1 MFLLSFR
8 YQNITKIENIKM
20 VKFIFFFCILVQQ
33 PNNLQMRKKESKKAG
48 LLTGVLLMF
57 LFFTGTA
64 SVYSKEPPKKI
75 PRNLT
80 DLTITG
86 KVTDAVS
93 GNALAGAT
101 VLVKASRTSTTSDAN
116 GNYAILV
123 PNQKAVLVF
132 SVVGYTSQ
140 EIPVNEKAT
149 IDVAMHP
156 ASADLTQVVV
166 VGYGTQS
173 KRDVTGAVKSIKS
186 EAFNRGIIN
195 APEQLLQ
202 GKVAGVNVTSASG
215 EPGGAFGITIR
226 GPGSLR
232 ARSTPLFVIDGV
244 ALDNNSTGGGNPLNF
259 LNPQDIE
266 SIDVLKDA
274 SATAIYGS
282 RGSNGVVLVTTKR
295 GKAGMSMAT
304 VSSSLGVSKM
314 ARALPVFSAAEYRK
328 QVAAV
333 GGVVDDKGANTD
345 WQKEITRT
353 ALTQNY
359 NVALS
364 GGADKLT
371 YYASFGMQK
380 QEGIIKMN
388 DFNRY
393 TGRFNATQKFLQ
405 DMLIIEANL
414 TTTGT
419 VNNRPPFSSA
429 LGDAV
434 SNNPTYPVY
443 DASGNPAQYLNI
455 NNPLQYFKLVKD
467 ITKINRTLGNISAS
481 VKLAKG
487 LIYKLN
493 FGIDHSTGT
502 RDFQSMPTLVPVYEG
517 RLETFYT
524 TNRNILVEN
533 YLTYN
538 FNTGNHGFSALAGHS
553 YQKIFLQGRNY
564 SINRFAITGIEPQYN
579 PGLGQ
584 DLTLVNNRPG
594 GYAIENELQSLF
606 GRINYQ
612 YKNKYLATVN
622 FRADGSTKF
631 GGNNKY
637 GYFPSFSLG
646 WKISEENFMAN
657 SVFSNL
663 KLRAGWGQTGNQE
676 IPPKVTQ
683 ASYIS
688 SVTGT
693 TSYPLSGTGP
703 YPAGITFVRLA
714 NPDLQWE
721 VSKQTNIGID
731 FGLLKGKLNG
741 SVDAFRKV
749 SSNILLNFTPA
760 DPIQA
765 VSNYFAN
772 VPNMKITN
780 QGIELDLE
788 YRNTNAKELTYS
800 LGGNITFMD
809 NEITNSPYKLI
820 TSGSASGSGLTSAT
834 LNGYINNQPLGTFY
848 LLNFI
853 GFNPNGTS
861 KFRDTD
867 NDGII
872 TDKDRIA
879 AGTALPNILYSFSGS
894 VAYKGF
900 DFVANF
906 NGVSGNKIY
915 DNTANSFFYKA
926 RLVKGINTTA
936 EGAGTPEES
945 TSNAAGISTRY
956 LKDGAYLRLNNAV
969 LGYTFNTAKMGF
981 IRWAT
986 ALRLSVTGQNLFV
999 ITKYNGYDPE
1009 VNIDRTSADE
1019 VISSGIDYLG
1029 YPKART
1035 IIFGLNLSF

>member
-1 MFLLSFR
+1 MTKKSDWKRGFIPFLL
-8 YQNITKIENIKM
+8 
-20 VKFIFFFCILVQQ
+20 
-33 PNNLQMRKKESKKAG
+33 
-48 LLTGVLLMF
+48 LLTILSFTSLAHVFGKGV
-57 LFFTGTA
+57 
-64 SVYSKEPPKKI
+64 
-75 PRNLT
+75 PRKNNQYPIEQ
-80 DLTITG
+80 TITG
-86 KVTDAVS
+86 KVTDAS
-93 GNALAGAT
+93 TGKELTGANIA
-101 VLVKASRTSTTSDAN
+101 VNGSNKSTTTDAN
-116 GNYAILV
+116 GNYSITLA
-123 PNQKAVLVF
+123 NENAVLVF
-132 SVVGYTSQ
+132 TFVGY
-140 EIPVNEKAT
+140 AT
-149 IDVAMHP
+149 QQISVKGQSVIDVKLQP
-156 ASADLTQVVV
+156 ASSDLAQVVV

-173 KRDVTGAVKSIKS
+173 KRDVTGSVKSIKS

-215 EPGGAFGITIR
+215 EPGGAINITIR

-232 ARSTPLFVIDGV
+232 AQSTPLFVIDGV

-295 GKAGMSMAT
+295 GKAGLSILT
-304 VSSSLGVSKM
+304 LTTNLGVSSI
-314 ARALPVFSAAEYRK
+314 ARALPVFKASEYRA
-328 QVAAV
+328 QVVKV
-333 GGVVDDKGANTD
+333 GGVLDDKGADTD

-388 DFNRY
+388 DFDRY

-405 DMLIIEANL
+405 DKLIIEANL
-414 TTTGT
+414 TATGT
-419 VNNRPPFSSA
+419 VNNRPPISGA
-429 LGDAV
+429 LGDAL

-443 DASGNPAQYLNI
+443 DANGIPAQYQNI
-455 NNPLQYFKLVKD
+455 NNPLQSFKLQKD
-467 ITKINRTLGNISAS
+467 ITKINRILGNISTS

-493 FGIDHSTGT
+493 FGVDNSTGT
-502 RDFQSMPTLVPVYEG
+502 RDFQSLPNLVPVIDG

-524 TNRNILVEN
+524 TNKNTLVEN

-538 FNTGNHGFSALAGHS
+538 FNTGDHGFSVLAGHS

-584 DLTLVNNRPG
+584 ELNLINNRPG

-606 GRINYQ
+606 GRVNYQ
-612 YKNKYLATVN
+612 YKNKYLATAN

-657 SVFSNL
+657 SFFSNL

-676 IPPKVTQ
+676 IPAKVTQ
-683 ASYIS
+683 ASYTS
-688 SVTGT
+688 SVSGS

-703 YPAGITFVRLA
+703 YPAGITFVRLD

-721 VSKQTNIGID
+721 VSKQTNIAVD

-741 SVDAFRKV
+741 SIDVFRKV
-749 SSNILLNFTPA
+749 SSNILLTSIPS
-760 DPIQA
+760 DPIQP
-765 VSNYFAN
+765 VQSYFDN
-772 VPNMKITN
+772 VENMKITN
-780 QGIELDLE
+780 QGIEIDLE
-788 YRNTNAKELTYS
+788 YRNTTNKLLTYS
-800 LGGNITFMD
+800 VAGNITFIS
-809 NEITNSPYKLI
+809 NEVTNSPYKVI

-848 LLNFI
+848 LLDFI
-853 GFNPNGTS
+853 GFNTNGTS
-861 KFRDTD
+861 KYRDVD
-867 NDGII
+867 NDGIVS
-872 TDKDRIA
+872 DKDRIA
-879 AGTALPNILYSFSGS
+879 AGSALPTMMYNFSSNLG
-894 VAYKGF
+894 YKGF
-900 DFVANF
+900 DFTVNF

-936 EGAGTPEES
+936 EGIGSPEES
-945 TSNAAGISTRY
+945 TFNAAGISTRY
-956 LKDGAYLRLNNAV
+956 LKNGAYLRLNNAA
-969 LGYTFNTAKMGF
+969 LGYTFNTAKMG
-981 IRWAT
+981 IKWAS
-986 ALRLSVTGQNLFV
+986 AIRLSITGQNLFV
-999 ITKYNGYDPE
+999 ITKYDGYDPE
-1009 VNIDRTSADE
+1009 VNTDRTSGDS
-1019 VISSGIDYLG
+1019 VISSGIDYLS

-1035 IIFGLNLSF
+1035 VIFGLNVSF